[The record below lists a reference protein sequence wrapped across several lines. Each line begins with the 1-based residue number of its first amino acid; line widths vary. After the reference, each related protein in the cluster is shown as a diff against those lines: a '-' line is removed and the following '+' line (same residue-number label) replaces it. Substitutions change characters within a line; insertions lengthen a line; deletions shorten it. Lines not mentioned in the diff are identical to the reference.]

1 MGTALGT
8 SSRTSGTAL
17 GTSLGTAGARCLLG
31 LLLMGP
37 PGLAAGS
44 LAEPELCYVLDAVL
58 FLFSL
63 ILTALYVRLR
73 FVTRRL
79 QRAAEKK
86 EEEAVYAGLSS
97 EHQETYETL
106 QMKSS

>member
-1 MGTALGT
+1 MGTLGT
-8 SSRTSGTAL
+8 A
-17 GTSLGTAGARCLLG
+17 AGARCLLG
-31 LLLMGP
+31 LVLLGV
-37 PGLAAGS
+37 PGRAAGA

-58 FLFSL
+58 FLYSL
-63 ILTALYVRLR
+63 ILTGLYVRLR
-73 FVTRRL
+73 FLTRRSW
-79 QRAAEKK
+79 QAAQKK